1 MGLCQT
7 FSLEKIAFDEFFY
20 NVKKKIKLQIQIN
33 SARQPSSPKQP
44 KMVKF
49 TVEQLR
55 EIMSNPE
62 RVRNISII
70 AHVDHGK
77 TTLTDSLLARAGML
91 SENSAGRAP

>member
-1 MGLCQT
+1 
-7 FSLEKIAFDEFFY
+7 
-20 NVKKKIKLQIQIN
+20 
-33 SARQPSSPKQP
+33 
-44 KMVKF
+44 MVKF

-55 EIMSNPE
+55 EIMETPE

-91 SENSAGRAP
+91 SENSAGQTCSLDAVDPLGKASG